1 MDGRKNN
8 GGKREGAGRKPK
20 SEEVELIERLS
31 PLDDDAFEALKD
43 GISKK
48 DFRFVKLFYEYRF
61 GKPRETKDINL
72 EQDVPFIIEMD

>member
-1 MDGRKNN
+1 MGH

-20 SEEVELIERLS
+20 ADEDKLLERLS
-31 PLDDDAFEALKD
+31 PLDDMAFDALKD

-48 DFRFVKLFYEYRF
+48 DYRYVKLFYEYRF

-72 EQDVPFIIEMD
+72 DQDVPFIIEMD

>member
-1 MDGRKNN
+1 LDGRKNN